1 MLGAPTTDGKKRK
14 TRGWSSKVTLT
25 HPAPTLFTGRV
36 SSRLAA
42 CRAAR
47 LVNLY
52 YTDPGTGE
60 TSLLSVQRTN
70 KKGSYRVDLVSPA
83 YAGSYQA
90 IVIGERIKALQR
102 PQKCRGAKG
111 GRLTVE

>member
-1 MLGAPTTDGKKRK
+1 V
-14 TRGWSSKVTLT
+14 SSK
-25 HPAPTLFTGRV
+25 
-36 SSRLAA
+36 LAA

-52 YTDPGTGE
+52 YTDPGTGD

-70 KKGSYRVDLVSPA
+70 KKARYRVDLASPA
-83 YAGSYQA
+83 FPGSYQA

-102 PQKCRGAKG
+102 PQKCRGDKG
-111 GRLTVE
+111 PRLTVG